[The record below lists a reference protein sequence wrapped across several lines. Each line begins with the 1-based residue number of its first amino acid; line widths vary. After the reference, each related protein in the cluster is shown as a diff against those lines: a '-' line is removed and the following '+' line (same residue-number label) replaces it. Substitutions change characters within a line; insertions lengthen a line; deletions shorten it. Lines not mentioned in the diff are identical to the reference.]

1 MNLTNANVE
10 EYLLNKKFQKRI
22 DKLAAKYKNKKIM
35 IYGASMTFDV
45 IRKNFDISKLNIIG
59 VADIRFND
67 GEEYE
72 GFKTFNSYSF
82 LEEKPDVV
90 LIAMLE
96 SEVAEYFFEDA
107 LVPKYGD
114 FKYEPLIKLSFFESL
129 KELFSFIHVTN

>member
-1 MNLTNANVE
+1 
-10 EYLLNKKFQKRI
+10 
-22 DKLAAKYKNKKIM
+22 M
-35 IYGASMTFDV
+35 IYGASKTFDV

-72 GFKTFNSYSF
+72 GFKTCNSYTF
-82 LEEKPDVV
+82 FEEKPDVV

-96 SEVAEYFFEDA
+96 SEVADYFFEDA

-114 FKYEPLIKLSFFESL
+114 FKYEPLKKLSFLNRL
-129 KELFSFIHVTN
+129 KTFFLLYM